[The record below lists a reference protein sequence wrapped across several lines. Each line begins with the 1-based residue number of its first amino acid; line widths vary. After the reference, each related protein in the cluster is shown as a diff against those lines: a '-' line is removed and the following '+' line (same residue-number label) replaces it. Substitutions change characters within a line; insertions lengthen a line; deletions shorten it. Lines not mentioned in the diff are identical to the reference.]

1 MMYEYTI
8 THEWEIELIRL
19 LTDIIFEGEDI
30 AFTISEN
37 QLRKIKIGALNGIMY
52 YNTMVEIIYHSI
64 INSDVSE
71 ILSRML
77 SKEISDSYEF
87 D

>member
-1 MMYEYTI
+1 MYEYTI